1 MQNHSYA
8 EETYDYDEE
17 RENRSRGESS
27 REREHNRNEGDRERD
42 ILRTKSR
49 DDNVSLYNQAEF
61 LDYKEMHYRENE
73 NRKIRDKYNAILE
86 ALHSNRICALREAE
100 QVSLKQFA
108 VRLTTESLTSYHFY
122 YYLSLLNC
130 LWI

>member
-1 MQNHSYA
+1 MQNHNYDHSYA

-49 DDNVSLYNQAEF
+49 DDNLRGND
-61 LDYKEMHYRENE
+61 LT
-73 NRKIRDKYNAILE
+73 KIMVIGGG
-86 ALHSNRICALREAE
+86 I
-100 QVSLKQFA
+100 F
-108 VRLTTESLTSYHFY
+108 
-122 YYLSLLNC
+122 SLLDPET
-130 LWI
+130 IQEREIIIEMIRS